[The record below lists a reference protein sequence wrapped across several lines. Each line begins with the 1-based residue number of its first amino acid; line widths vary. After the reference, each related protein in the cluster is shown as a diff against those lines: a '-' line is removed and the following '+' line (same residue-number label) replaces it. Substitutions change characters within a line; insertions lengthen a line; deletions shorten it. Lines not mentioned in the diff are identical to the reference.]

1 MTAWS
6 THPCNFKH
14 FSNSFLLSFEN
25 ISDSLSISSSAVH
38 AVDVVGSAL
47 DVDSKVKGSSLSPSL
62 LEFRNFLSAL
72 HHSNSTS
79 RYQLTG

>member
-25 ISDSLSISSSAVH
+25 ISSSAVH

-47 DVDSKVKGSSLSPSL
+47 DVDSKVKGSSLWPSL
-62 LEFRNFLSAL
+62 LEIRNILSAL
-72 HHSNSTS
+72 HHSISTS